1 MPQNFNKFLFQT
13 SNHFTPNKQS
23 STHSSAPH
31 THHTPIMSFSSRR
44 RNYML
49 TSHRRDGL
57 IEWMKSMLHHSFVLD
72 MLTSTAPDTF
82 SHFENLISEHR
93 LLHPVHSGI
102 SPSTSEENL
111 GAVKGRTSKLKQI
124 RQILNLS
131 QVMAVCGWSDT
142 LPPPAPSNSDTPSP
156 PRPFTGPDLVTFDGD
171 QTLYSDGGN
180 FESNPK
186 LARALA
192 LMLKNGISIA
202 VVTAAGYEYDAAK
215 YTLRLTG
222 LLKYF
227 RASGLTAEECGRF
240 YVMGGECNYLLR
252 LDEAYELG
260 PVKEAGPGGWVT
272 STKHLKDG
280 PGNWSEKDVTKLLD
294 IAEACLKEGV
304 EEMKIRGRVIRKKRA
319 VGLIPSS
326 PSSISRENLD
336 ECALR
341 VQSDL
346 YGGSV
351 SFSNLPYCAFNG
363 GSDCWVD
370 VGNKRVGVEILQ
382 AYLGLSPGKCLHVG
396 DQFLNTGNDYAARGC
411 APCAWITS
419 PGETTYILKRLLI
432 FAGGINIDEEGAKGG
447 RGGQG
452 GTSPKTPRNR
462 KGSKTGK
469 EIDLDEAAR
478 RSVGGLVMDVY
489 TGEMLLL
496 HD

>member
-1 MPQNFNKFLFQT
+1 VTKRRHVTVSFN
-13 SNHFTPNKQS
+13 
-23 STHSSAPH
+23 
-31 THHTPIMSFSSRR
+31 
-44 RNYML
+44 
-49 TSHRRDGL
+49 
-57 IEWMKSMLHHSFVLD
+57 E
-72 MLTSTAPDTF
+72 
-82 SHFENLISEHR
+82 
-93 LLHPVHSGI
+93 
-102 SPSTSEENL
+102 
-111 GAVKGRTSKLKQI
+111 I

-131 QVMAVCGWSDT
+131 QVMAVCGWSGT
-142 LPPPAPSNSDTPSP
+142 LPPPAPSNSDTPDP
-156 PRPFTGPDLVTFDGD
+156 PQPFTGPDLVTFDGD

-215 YTLRLTG
+215 YTLRLSG

-227 RASGLTAEECGRF
+227 KSKQLTSEECGRF

-252 LDEAYELG
+252 LAEDYTLG

-272 STKHLKDG
+272 STKHLKDS
-280 PGNWSEKDVTKLLD
+280 PGNWSEPAVTKLLD
-294 IAEACLKEGV
+294 IAEKCLKEAV

-346 YGGSV
+346 YAGSV
-351 SFSNLPYCAFNG
+351 AFDNLPYCAFNG

-382 AYLGLSPGKCLHVG
+382 AYLGLEPSKCLHVG

-419 PGETTYILKRLLI
+419 PVETTYILKRLLI
-432 FAGGINIDEEGAKGG
+432 FAGGVNIDEEGVNGSAVGPGGSARRPLGTG
-447 RGGQG
+447 RGARAQRLTWTRLRG
-452 GTSPKTPRNR
+452 G
-462 KGSKTGK
+462 
-469 EIDLDEAAR
+469 AW
-478 RSVGGLVMDVY
+478 GG
-489 TGEMLLL
+489 
-496 HD
+496 